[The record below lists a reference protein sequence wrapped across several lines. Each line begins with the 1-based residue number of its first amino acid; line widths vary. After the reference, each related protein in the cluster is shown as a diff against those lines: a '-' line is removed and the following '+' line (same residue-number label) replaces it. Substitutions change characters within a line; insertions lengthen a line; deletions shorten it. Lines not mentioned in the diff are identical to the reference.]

1 MASPTN
7 NDSQPVGAPI
17 PGWTP
22 RARPVRA
29 VLTGRT
35 CRLEPL
41 VAATHADALFE
52 ANAAD
57 VSARMWTYLPY
68 GPFENRASYRSWM
81 ERASQ
86 ADDPL
91 FFAIVD
97 PATGRPAGI
106 AAYLRIEPVNGIIE
120 IGHLAFSPALQRTTA
135 ATEAIYLLIARAFAL
150 GYRRCE
156 WKCDTL
162 NAPSRAAA
170 QRLGFTFE
178 GVFRQAAVI
187 KGRNRDTAWY
197 SIIDTEWPAR
207 REAFE
212 RWLAPENFD
221 AQGRQ
226 RTPLAAGAERRG

>member
-1 MASPTN
+1 MPPTPQ
-7 NDSQPVGAPI
+7 NDSQPVGTPL

-22 RARPVRA
+22 RARPVREG
-29 VLTGRT
+29 LNGRT

-41 VAATHADALFE
+41 SMATHADTLFE
-52 ANAAD
+52 ANSAD
-57 VSARMWTYLPY
+57 TTARMWTYLPY
-68 GPFENRASYRSWM
+68 GPFETRANYRSWM
-81 ERASQ
+81 ERACQ

-91 FFAIVD
+91 FFAIID
-97 PATGRPAGI
+97 GRTGKAAGI
-106 AAYLRIEPVNGIIE
+106 AAYLRIEPASGVIE

-135 ATEAIYLLIARAFAL
+135 ATEALYLLIARAFAL

-170 QRLGFTFE
+170 HRLGFTFE
-178 GVFRQAAVI
+178 GIFRQAVVI

-207 REAFE
+207 RAAFE

-221 AQGRQ
+221 EAGRQ
-226 RTPLAAGAERRG
+226 RRSLTACAEGSA